1 MVRLLDANL
10 LIALAW
16 PVHVH
21 YEAARAWFGLHRD
34 EGWATCSFT
43 EAAFVRISSNPRVFA
58 SATTPAQALLAL
70 QILRKLPGHSF
81 LEDHATLTDSPFQS
95 MIVHHQQVTD
105 AHLLTLA
112 HLHRVKLSTFDKGID
127 RLVPAGFPNSEFL
140 ETLVP

>member
-21 YEAARAWFGLHRD
+21 HEAARAWFGSNRD
-34 EGWATCSFT
+34 HGWATCSLT
-43 EAAFVRISSNPRVFA
+43 ESAFVRISCNPRVFA
-58 SATTPAQALLAL
+58 SAPNPIQALLAL
-70 QILRKLPGHSF
+70 QALRRLPGHRF
-81 LEDHATLTDSPFQS
+81 LEDRVTLTESPFQA

-112 HLHRVKLSTFDKGID
+112 HLHGVTLSTFDQGIE
-127 RLVPAGFPNSEFL
+127 RLVPAGFARGELL